1 MMLPVTVACDVD
13 SPLFGELGAARVFA
27 PQKGADERQVE
38 VLDRGLRRL
47 ADAIRRDL
55 GVDVSEIAGGGAAGG
70 LRARLAAFV
79 GRRLQPRAARPMA
92 EDAAKAPLD
101 GGGLPVTGG
110 GSLCGSRP

>member
-70 LRARLAAFV
+70 LGTGLAAFV
-79 GRRLQPRAARPMA
+79 GGRPPPRAACLIAHTPLQ
-92 EDAAKAPLD
+92 APPPR
-101 GGGLPVTGG
+101 LPLLPPRAG
-110 GSLCGSRP
+110 PPD